1 MSRDDFAADQDA
13 TFLVPRPGGKSTA
26 PGAPAASGEMPA
38 AAQSA
43 GQSPGP
49 AAAPVDA
56 PTSGPI
62 PTSGLNPL
70 LRAANPLLDLIV
82 PLRHMSTHSD
92 LEDLRRRLVD
102 GVRQFE
108 SEARAANLSVEALS
122 AARYALCTFLD
133 ETVSS
138 TPWGGGG
145 AWSGRSLLILFH
157 NEASGGEKFFMILQ
171 RLAQDPRTN
180 LDVLELMYVCLALG
194 MEGRYRLIEGGRA
207 QLDVLRERLLAMIRE
222 RRGPLERDLSPH
234 WQGVL
239 DKRNPLMRMLPVWV
253 LAALTGV
260 ILMAL
265 QLAFSISLNR
275 ASDPVFAA
283 LHGVKTAVAEP
294 VAPKAAVVLEPVK
307 PRLAAFLAPEVSQG
321 LVSVVETPAKSTV
334 TLHGDGMFGSGSAD
348 VSRSFYPL
356 LDRIGDALK
365 TVPGRVVVA
374 GHSDDQPIVSA
385 RFPSNWHLSQ
395 ARAEAVRQVLAARTG
410 TPARFAAEGR
420 GDSEPLVP
428 NDSAANRARNRR
440 VDVTV
445 FTSGAP

>member
-13 TFLVPRPGGKSTA
+13 TFLVPRPGGKGAT
-26 PGAPAASGEMPA
+26 PGA
-38 AAQSA
+38 
-43 GQSPGP
+43 
-49 AAAPVDA
+49 AAAPGDMPPPSPSPMQSPTQADA
-56 PTSGPI
+56 HTSGPI
-62 PTSGLNPL
+62 STSGLNPL

-108 SEARAANLSVEALS
+108 NEARAANLSVETLS

-171 RLAQDPRTN
+171 RLAQDPRAN
-180 LDVLELMYVCLALG
+180 LEVLELMYVCLALG

-234 WQGVL
+234 WQGVV
-239 DKRNPLMRMLPVWV
+239 DKRNPLMRMLPMWV

-260 ILMAL
+260 ILMGL

-283 LHGVKTAVAEP
+283 LHGVKTAVAQP
-294 VAPKAAVVLEPVK
+294 AAAPKAAVALEPVK
-307 PRLAAFLAPEVSQG
+307 PRLATFLAPEISQG
-321 LVSVVETPAKSTV
+321 LVSVAETPGKSTV
-334 TLHGDGMFGSGSAD
+334 TLHGDGMFDSGSAD
-348 VSRSFYPL
+348 VSRGFYPL

-374 GHSDDQPIVSA
+374 GHTDDQRIVSA

-395 ARAEAVRQVLAARTG
+395 ARAEAVKQVLAARTG
-410 TPARFAAEGR
+410 TPGRFAAEGR
-420 GDSEPLVP
+420 GDTEPLVP

>member
-13 TFLVPRPGGKSTA
+13 TFLVPRPGGKGAT
-26 PGAPAASGEMPA
+26 PGASGGVPASPPPTQSPMAASRPA
-38 AAQSA
+38 
-43 GQSPGP
+43 
-49 AAAPVDA
+49 DT

-108 SEARAANLSVEALS
+108 SEARAANLSVETLS

-171 RLAQDPRTN
+171 RLAQDPRAN
-180 LDVLELMYVCLALG
+180 LEVLELMYVCLALG

-234 WQGVL
+234 WQGVV
-239 DKRNPLMRMLPVWV
+239 DKRNPLMRMLPMWV
-253 LAALTGV
+253 LAALTG
-260 ILMAL
+260 
-265 QLAFSISLNR
+265 
-275 ASDPVFAA
+275 
-283 LHGVKTAVAEP
+283 
-294 VAPKAAVVLEPVK
+294 
-307 PRLAAFLAPEVSQG
+307 
-321 LVSVVETPAKSTV
+321 
-334 TLHGDGMFGSGSAD
+334 
-348 VSRSFYPL
+348 
-356 LDRIGDALK
+356 
-365 TVPGRVVVA
+365 
-374 GHSDDQPIVSA
+374 
-385 RFPSNWHLSQ
+385 
-395 ARAEAVRQVLAARTG
+395 
-410 TPARFAAEGR
+410 
-420 GDSEPLVP
+420 
-428 NDSAANRARNRR
+428 
-440 VDVTV
+440 
-445 FTSGAP
+445 

>member
-1 MSRDDFAADQDA
+1 MSRDDMAADQDA
-13 TFLVPRPGGKSTA
+13 TFLVPRPGGKGA
-26 PGAPAASGEMPA
+26 APAAPIPNPAPEA
-38 AAQSA
+38 AAA
-43 GQSPGP
+43 RPAPAEEPAPG
-49 AAAPVDA
+49 
-56 PTSGPI
+56 TI
-62 PTSGLNPL
+62 YTSGLNPL

-108 SEARAANLSVEALS
+108 NEARAANLSVEALS

-157 NEASGGEKFFMILQ
+157 NEASGGEKFFLILQ

-207 QLDVLRERLLAMIRE
+207 QLDVLRERLLGMIRE
-222 RRGPLERDLSPH
+222 RRGPVERDLSPH
-234 WQGVL
+234 WQGVV
-239 DKRNPLMRMLPVWV
+239 DKRNPLMRLLPLWV

-294 VAPKAAVVLEPVK
+294 AAPRKAAPAIEPAK
-307 PRLAAFLAPEVSQG
+307 PRLATFLAPEIAQG
-321 LVSVVETPAKSTV
+321 LVSVTDSPGKSV
-334 TLHGDGMFGSGSAD
+334 ITLHGDGMFSSGSAD
-348 VSRSFYPL
+348 VSSGFYPL

-374 GHSDDQPIVSA
+374 GHTDDQRIVSA

-410 TPARFAAEGR
+410 APARFVAEGR
-420 GDSEPLVP
+420 GDTEPLVP

-445 FTSGAP
+445 FASGAP

>member
-13 TFLVPRPGGKSTA
+13 TFLVPRPGGKGAT
-26 PGAPAASGEMPA
+26 PGASGDVPASPPPTQPPMAASR
-38 AAQSA
+38 
-43 GQSPGP
+43 
-49 AAAPVDA
+49 
-56 PTSGPI
+56 PTDTPISGPI

-108 SEARAANLSVEALS
+108 SEARAANLSVETLS

-171 RLAQDPRTN
+171 RLAQDPRAN
-180 LDVLELMYVCLALG
+180 LEVLELMYVCLALG

-234 WQGVL
+234 WQGVV
-239 DKRNPLMRMLPVWV
+239 DKRNPLMRMLPMWV
-253 LAALTGV
+253 LTALTGL

-283 LHGVKTAVAEP
+283 LHGVKTAVAAP
-294 VAPKAAVVLEPVK
+294 AAAPKAAVALEPVK
-307 PRLAAFLAPEVSQG
+307 PRLAAFLAPEISQG
-321 LVSVVETPAKSTV
+321 LVSVVETPGKSTV

-374 GHSDDQPIVSA
+374 GHTDDQRIVSA

-410 TPARFAAEGR
+410 TPERFAAEGR
-420 GDSEPLVP
+420 GDTEPLVP

-445 FTSGAP
+445 FTSGTP

>member
-1 MSRDDFAADQDA
+1 MSRDDMAADQDA
-13 TFLVPRPGGKSTA
+13 TFLVPRPGGK
-26 PGAPAASGEMPA
+26 G
-38 AAQSA
+38 
-43 GQSPGP
+43 
-49 AAAPVDA
+49 AAPNANTPNPAPEAPPA
-56 PTSGPI
+56 PTSRHAPAEVPMSGAI
-62 PTSGLNPL
+62 HTSGINPL

-92 LEDLRRRLVD
+92 LEDLRQRLVD
-102 GVRQFE
+102 GVRRFE
-108 SEARAANLSVEALS
+108 SEAREANPGLEALS

-157 NEASGGEKFFMILQ
+157 NEASGGEKFFLILQ
-171 RLAQDPRTN
+171 RLAQDPRAN

-222 RRGPLERDLSPH
+222 RRGPVERDLSPH
-234 WQGVL
+234 WQGVV
-239 DKRNPLMRMLPVWV
+239 DKRNPLMRLLPLWV

-294 VAPKAAVVLEPVK
+294 AALRKAVPSIEPAK
-307 PRLAAFLAPEVSQG
+307 PRLAAFLAPEIAQG
-321 LVSVVETPAKSTV
+321 LVSVADSPGKSV
-334 TLHGDGMFGSGSAD
+334 ITLHGDGMFSSGSAD
-348 VSRSFYPL
+348 VSSGFYPL
-356 LDRIGDALK
+356 LNRIGDALK

-374 GHSDDQPIVSA
+374 GHTDDQRIVSA

-395 ARAEAVRQVLAARTG
+395 ARAEAVKQVLAARTG
-410 TPARFAAEGR
+410 TPDRFVAEGR
-420 GDSEPLVP
+420 GDTEPLVP

-445 FTSGAP
+445 FASGAP

>member
-1 MSRDDFAADQDA
+1 MSRDDMAADQDA
-13 TFLVPRPGGKSTA
+13 TFLVPRPGGKGAPPIANIPNPAPEASPAPPSRSAPAEAPA
-26 PGAPAASGEMPA
+26 PGTIH
-38 AAQSA
+38 
-43 GQSPGP
+43 
-49 AAAPVDA
+49 
-56 PTSGPI
+56 TSGI
-62 PTSGLNPL
+62 NPL

-102 GVRQFE
+102 GVREFE
-108 SEARAANLSVEALS
+108 SEAREANLSLEALS

-157 NEASGGEKFFMILQ
+157 NEASGGEKFFLILQ

-180 LDVLELMYVCLALG
+180 IDVLELMYVCLALG

-222 RRGPLERDLSPH
+222 RRGPVERDLSPH
-234 WQGVL
+234 WQGVV
-239 DKRNPLMRMLPVWV
+239 DKRNPLMRLLPLWV

-283 LHGVKTAVAEP
+283 LHGVRTAVAEP
-294 VAPKAAVVLEPVK
+294 AGPRKAAPAIEPAR
-307 PRLAAFLAPEVSQG
+307 PRLAAFLAPEIAQG
-321 LVSVVETPAKSTV
+321 LVSVADLPGKSV
-334 TLHGDGMFGSGSAD
+334 ITLHGDGMFGSGSAD
-348 VSRSFYPL
+348 VSSGFYPL
-356 LDRIGDALK
+356 LNRIGDALK

-374 GHSDDQPIVSA
+374 GHTDDQRIVSA

-395 ARAEAVRQVLAARTG
+395 ARAEAVKQVLAARTG
-410 TPARFAAEGR
+410 TPDRFVAEGR
-420 GDSEPLVP
+420 GDTEPLVP
-428 NDSAANRARNRR
+428 NDSAASRARNRR

-445 FTSGAP
+445 FASGAP

>member
-1 MSRDDFAADQDA
+1 MSRDDIAADQDA
-13 TFLVPRPGGKSTA
+13 TFLVPRPGGKGAA
-26 PGAPAASGEMPA
+26 PGASAASGEIPA
-38 AAQSA
+38 PTPSPV
-43 GQSPGP
+43 QSPTQ
-49 AAAPVDA
+49 ADT
-56 PTSGPI
+56 PTSGLI
-62 PTSGLNPL
+62 STSGLNPL

-82 PLRHMSTHSD
+82 PLRRMSTHSD
-92 LEDLRRRLVD
+92 LEDLRGCLVD

-108 SEARAANLSVEALS
+108 NKARAANLSVETLS

-180 LDVLELMYVCLALG
+180 LEVLELMYVCLALG

-234 WQGVL
+234 WQGVV
-239 DKRNPLMRMLPVWV
+239 DKRNPLMRMLPMWV

-294 VAPKAAVVLEPVK
+294 AATPKAAVALEPVK
-307 PRLAAFLAPEVSQG
+307 PRLATFLAPEVSQG
-321 LVSVVETPAKSTV
+321 LVSVVETLGKSTV

-348 VSRSFYPL
+348 VSSSFYPL

-365 TVPGRVVVA
+365 TVQGRVVVA
-374 GHSDDQPIVSA
+374 GHTDDQRIVSA

-410 TPARFAAEGR
+410 MPGRFAAEGR
-420 GDSEPLVP
+420 GDTEPLVP

-445 FTSGAP
+445 FTSGTP